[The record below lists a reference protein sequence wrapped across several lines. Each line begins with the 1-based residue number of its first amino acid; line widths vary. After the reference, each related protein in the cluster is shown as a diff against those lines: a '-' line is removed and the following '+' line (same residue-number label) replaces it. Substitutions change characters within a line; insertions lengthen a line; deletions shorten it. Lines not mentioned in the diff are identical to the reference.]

1 MRISDLS
8 SDVCSSDLMLADLSG
23 IDYLGYGGD
32 EWDTEVS
39 TEGYSRGVQGKG
51 PGRFKYGERPTRQMP
66 QPEFSE
72 IDPIPQRRFAAVAQL
87 LSIEH
92 NRRVRVTC
100 FAADD
105 DLPIVASVT
114 DLWPGANWFER
125 EAFEIGRDHV

>member
-1 MRISDLS
+1 
-8 SDVCSSDLMLADLSG
+8 
-23 IDYLGYGGD
+23 
-32 EWDTEVS
+32 
-39 TEGYSRGVQGKG
+39 
-51 PGRFKYGERPTRQMP
+51 MP

-125 EAFEIGRDHV
+125 GAFGQFGIVCQGNPDRRRILTVHGLDRHSFRKNYTGRAPARERWVQDVMKSGE

>member
-1 MRISDLS
+1 
-8 SDVCSSDLMLADLSG
+8 
-23 IDYLGYGGD
+23 
-32 EWDTEVS
+32 
-39 TEGYSRGVQGKG
+39 
-51 PGRFKYGERPTRQMP
+51 MP

-105 DLPIVASVT
+105 DQPIVASVT

-125 EAFEIGRDHV
+125 EAFDLFGIVFQGHPDLRRILTDYGFVGHPFPKDYHDRAAGRERGG